1 MSRQISF
8 ARGLAAACLAA
19 AVMLAGAAPSVAL
32 PPNKVEVIEK
42 VRPTGGRASEILV
55 AGSLHDVKAI
65 GLRSVEVTY
74 IPEIDEE
81 TVIVTLDVIPAP
93 GDHNFAY
100 PIDLPPMRVG
110 QPGLGIATRL
120 VGETSSTIATGDYF
134 YVHPRIEVDL
144 ESSPGESEGFYDLRI
159 RSGGPW
165 IYFHGFQPQV
175 VGNTIK
181 IRMSYNCL
189 ILCPSGPPEWVIDA
203 GTIGPLAPGTY
214 TVEMENYEAYLPEAV
229 IAYRGQVEVPEVEP
243 DDRILLRGGRF
254 ELQME
259 LAAPHQEIPRLA
271 MPATED
277 SALFYFFSP
286 DNWEAM
292 FKVLDGCALNGR
304 YWVFGAAS
312 TDVGYTL
319 RVKDLANPGVEREYR
334 HEPGAPAPAL
344 TDIDAFSCD

>member
-1 MSRQISF
+1 MSRPISSS
-8 ARGLAAACLAA
+8 RGLAATCLAA
-19 AVMLAGAAPSVAL
+19 AALLSGAAPCLAL
-32 PPNKVEVIEK
+32 PSKARVIEK
-42 VRPTGGRASEILV
+42 VRPVAGRASEILV
-55 AGSLHDVKAI
+55 TGSLHDLKAI
-65 GLRSVEVTY
+65 GLRSVEVEH
-74 IPEIDEE
+74 IGEINEDS
-81 TVIVTLDVIPAP
+81 VLVTLDVISSP
-93 GDHNFAY
+93 GDHNYAY
-100 PIDLPPMRVG
+100 PIELPPMVEG
-110 QPGLGIATRL
+110 QPGLGVATRL
-120 VGETSSTIATGDYF
+120 PGETSSTVVAGAYFFVYPPIA
-134 YVHPRIEVDL
+134 VDL
-144 ESSPGESEGFYDLRI
+144 ESSSAAGFYDLRI

-292 FKVLDGCALNGR
+292 FKVLDGCALNGK

-312 TDVGYTL
+312 TDVGFTL

-334 HEPGAPAPAL
+334 HEPGSPAPAL
-344 TDIDAFSCD
+344 TDIDAFPCN